1 VVAGKDLAW
10 KAEQACLNAWPALHN
25 VVYDDWIVRFS
36 EGLTRRANSVNP
48 LRSTA
53 RADGASVQLFE
64 NLFRAQDLP
73 LIFRIPTLLDP
84 SVDRGLQRLGFTA
97 EGESCVIYADI
108 GAVEAKPDPA
118 VEVTSR
124 VDEDWLN
131 AMNRMQRRTEEQ
143 SEIFDHIVLLIALPA
158 GYATLRDG
166 EEVVAQAYGVIHDD
180 LLCCES
186 VITSESARGKGVGRR
201 LMSALFAWA
210 AAQGASGVCLQVE
223 ASNKA
228 GFALYNGLGMKTEL
242 SRYHYR
248 RQPSR

>member
-1 VVAGKDLAW
+1 MKKDLAW

-25 VVYDDWIVRFS
+25 VVYDDWILRFS

-53 RADGASVQLFE
+53 RADGASIQLFE
-64 NLFRAQDLP
+64 NLFRTQELP

-84 SVDRGLQRLGFTA
+84 SVDRGLEKLGFTA

-108 GAVEAKPDPA
+108 NAVDAKPDRA
-118 VEVTSR
+118 VDVTSR
-124 VDEDWLN
+124 VDEDWLQ
-131 AMNRMQRRTEEQ
+131 AMNVMQKRTDEQ
-143 SEIFDHIVLLIALPA
+143 SEIFDHIVLSIAVPA

-166 EEVVAQAYGVIHDD
+166 DEVMAQAYGVIHDD

-186 VITSESARGKGVGRR
+186 VITSEHARGKGVGRR
-201 LMSALFAWA
+201 LMSGLFAWA

-223 ASNKA
+223 ATNKA
-228 GFALYNGLGMKTEL
+228 GLALYNGLGMKTEL

>member
-1 VVAGKDLAW
+1 MAKKDLAW

-25 VVYDDWIVRFS
+25 VVYDDWIIRFS

-53 RADGASVQLFE
+53 RADGASIQLFE
-64 NLFRAQDLP
+64 NLFRAQELP
-73 LIFRIPTLLDP
+73 LIFRIPTLLDA
-84 SVDRGLQRLGFTA
+84 SVDRGLDRLGFTA

-108 GAVEAKPDPA
+108 ASVDAKADPA
-118 VEVTSR
+118 VEVNSR
-124 VDEDWLN
+124 VDEDWLH
-131 AMNRMQRRTEEQ
+131 AMNLMQKRTEEQ
-143 SEIFDHIVLLIALPA
+143 SEIFDHIVLSIAVPA

-166 EEVVAQAYGVIHDD
+166 DEVVAQAYGVIHDD

-186 VITSESARGKGVGRR
+186 VITNENYRGQGAGTR

-210 AAQGASGVCLQVE
+210 GAQGASGVCLQVE
-223 ASNKA
+223 AANKA
-228 GFALYNGLGMKTEL
+228 GRALYDGLGMKTEL

>member
-1 VVAGKDLAW
+1 
-10 KAEQACLNAWPALHN
+10 
-25 VVYDDWIVRFS
+25 RFS

-53 RADGASVQLFE
+53 RADGANIQLFE
-64 NLFRAQDLP
+64 NLFRGQDLP

-84 SVDRGLQRLGFTA
+84 SVDRGLEKLGFTA

-108 GAVEAKPDPA
+108 AALEAKADTA

-131 AMNRMQRRTEEQ
+131 TMNRMQKRTEEQ
-143 SEIFDHIVLLIALPA
+143 SEIFDHIVLSIALPA

-166 EEVVAQAYGVIHDD
+166 DAVMAQAYGVIHDD

-186 VITSESARGKGVGRR
+186 VITNEGARGKGVGRR

-210 AAQGASGVCLQVE
+210 AAQGASGVCL
-223 ASNKA
+223 
-228 GFALYNGLGMKTEL
+228 
-242 SRYHYR
+242 
-248 RQPSR
+248 

>member
-1 VVAGKDLAW
+1 MTAELAW

-48 LRSTA
+48 LRATA
-53 RADGASVQLFE
+53 RADGSSIQLFE
-64 NLFRAQDLP
+64 NLFRTQELP

-84 SVDRGLQRLGFTA
+84 AVDRGLERLGFTA

-108 GAVEAKPDPA
+108 AAVDAKPDPA
-118 VEVTSR
+118 VEVSSR
-124 VDEDWLN
+124 VDEDWLT
-131 AMNRMQRRTEEQ
+131 AMNLMQKRTEEQ
-143 SEIFDHIVLLIALPA
+143 SEIFDHIVLSIALPA
-158 GYATLRDG
+158 GYAKLRDG
-166 EEVVAQAYGVIHDD
+166 DEVVAQAYGVIHDD

-186 VITSESARGKGVGRR
+186 VITSENARGKGVGRR

-210 AAQGASGVCLQVE
+210 GAQGANGVCLQVE
-223 ASNKA
+223 AGNKA
-228 GFALYNGLGMKTEL
+228 GLALYNGLGMKTEL

>member
-1 VVAGKDLAW
+1 MTSSRLAW
-10 KAEQACLNAWPALHN
+10 RAEQACLNAWPALHN

-53 RADGASVQLFE
+53 RADGASIQLFE
-64 NLFRAQDLP
+64 NLFRAQQLP
-73 LIFRIPTLLDP
+73 LIFRVPTLLDP
-84 SVDRGLQRLGFTA
+84 SVDRSLERLGFTA
-97 EGESCVIYADI
+97 EGESCVIHADI
-108 GAVEAKPDPA
+108 NSVEAKPDPA
-118 VEVTSR
+118 VEVSSR
-124 VDEDWLN
+124 VDEEWLH
-131 AMNRMQRRTEEQ
+131 AMNVMQKRTDEQ
-143 SEIFDHIVLLIALPA
+143 SEIFDQIVLSIAVPA
-158 GYATLRDG
+158 GFATLRNG
-166 EEVVAQAYGVIHDD
+166 EDVLAQAYGVIHDD

-186 VITSESARGKGVGRR
+186 VITSESARGHGVGRR

-223 ASNKA
+223 ATNKA
-228 GFALYNGLGMKTEL
+228 GLALYNSLGMTTEL

>member
-1 VVAGKDLAW
+1 VKKDLAW

-48 LRSTA
+48 LRATA
-53 RADGASVQLFE
+53 RADGASIQLFE
-64 NLFRAQDLP
+64 NLFRAQELP

-84 SVDRGLQRLGFTA
+84 SVDRSLERLGFAA
-97 EGESCVIYADI
+97 EGESCVLYGDI
-108 GAVEAKPDPA
+108 ATVDAKSDPA
-118 VEVTSR
+118 VEVSSR
-124 VDEDWLN
+124 VDEDWLQ
-131 AMNRMQRRTEEQ
+131 AMNRMQGRTEEQ
-143 SEIFDHIVLLIALPA
+143 SEIFDHIVLSIAVPA

-166 EEVVAQAYGVIHDD
+166 DEVMAQAYGVIHDD

-186 VITSESARGKGVGRR
+186 VITDAKARGKGVGRR
-201 LMSALFAWA
+201 LMSALYAWA

-223 ASNKA
+223 ATNKA
-228 GFALYNGLGMKTEL
+228 GLALYNGLGMKTEL

>member
-1 VVAGKDLAW
+1 VTQELAW

-25 VVYDDWIVRFS
+25 VVYNDWIVRFS

-53 RADGASVQLFE
+53 RADGASIQLFE
-64 NLFRAQDLP
+64 NLFRAQELP

-84 SVDRGLQRLGFTA
+84 SVDRALERLGFTA

-108 GAVEAKPDPA
+108 GAVEAKPDRA
-118 VEVTSR
+118 VEVSSH
-124 VDEDWLN
+124 VDEDWLH
-131 AMNRMQRRTEEQ
+131 AMNVMQNRTEEQ
-143 SEIFDHIVLLIALPA
+143 SEIFDQLVLSIAVPA
-158 GYATLRDG
+158 GYATFRNG

-186 VITSESARGKGVGRR
+186 VITSASARGKGVGRR

-210 AAQGASGVCLQVE
+210 AAQGAAGVCLQVE
-223 ASNKA
+223 AANKA
-228 GFALYNGLGMKTEL
+228 GLALYSGLGMKTEL

-248 RQPSR
+248 RQSSR

>member
-1 VVAGKDLAW
+1 VTADLAW

-53 RADGASVQLFE
+53 RADGASIQLFE
-64 NLFRAQDLP
+64 NLFRTQELP

-84 SVDRGLQRLGFTA
+84 AVDRGLERLGFTA

-108 GAVEAKPDPA
+108 AAVDSKPDAA
-118 VEVTSR
+118 VEVSSR

-131 AMNRMQRRTEEQ
+131 AMNLMQKRTEEQ
-143 SEIFDHIVLLIALPA
+143 SEIFDHIVLSIALPA
-158 GYATLRDG
+158 GYATLREGD
-166 EEVVAQAYGVIHDD
+166 EVVAQAYGVIHDD

-186 VITSESARGKGVGRR
+186 VITSETARVGAVRLGRR
-201 LMSALFAWA
+201 AGCQWRLPAGRSRQQGRPCALQRARHEDRAVALSLPA
-210 AAQGASGVCLQVE
+210 AAV
-223 ASNKA
+223 
-228 GFALYNGLGMKTEL
+228 ALI
-242 SRYHYR
+242 
-248 RQPSR
+248 